1 MLNTDYTILTKVL
14 ANRLKKVVPNIITT
28 NQAYADLN
36 RDITD
41 ITNSIRDVIW
51 YMRDTKE
58 KGYIISLDLGK
69 AFDRV

>member
-1 MLNTDYTILTKVL
+1 M
-14 ANRLKKVVPNIITT
+14 PNKITT

-41 ITNSIRDVIW
+41 ITNSIRDLIW

-58 KGYIISLDLGK
+58 KGYIISVDLGK